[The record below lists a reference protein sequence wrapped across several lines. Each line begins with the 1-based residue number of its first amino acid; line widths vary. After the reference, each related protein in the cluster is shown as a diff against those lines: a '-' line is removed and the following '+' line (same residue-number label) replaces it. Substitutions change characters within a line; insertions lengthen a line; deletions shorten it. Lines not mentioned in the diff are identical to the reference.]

1 MSQVGPVSETT
12 RVGRIEVEPARV
24 KPTEGG
30 RGTDAP
36 SRPGDRVDVSNTAK
50 FLSGLR
56 EIPEMR
62 SELVDRVGAEI
73 KDGAY
78 LTPDRIEA
86 AIDGLLEDLHDG
98 LI

>member
-1 MSQVGPVSETT
+1 MSQVGPVSET
-12 RVGRIEVEPARV
+12 RVGRVEADPARV
-24 KPTEGG
+24 RPPEGE
-30 RGTDAP
+30 RGADAP
-36 SRPGDRVDVSNTAK
+36 TRPGDRVDVSATAK

-56 EIPEMR
+56 EVPALR
-62 SELVDRVGAEI
+62 SELVDRVSAEI
-73 KDGAY
+73 KDGQY